1 MSLHLL
7 ADFALQSFAV
17 EVIHSVPIGG
27 GSVALTAACDRAGAG
42 LVTVAGLRP
51 NRYYV
56 LAGATHRFA
65 RADAEGEALIAVT
78 PDAPVLIT
86 LVPVI

>member
-1 MSLHLL
+1 MSLHLSE
-7 ADFALQSFAV
+7 DFALQSFTV
-17 EVIHSVPIGG
+17 EAIHSVSICG
-27 GSVALTAACDRAGAG
+27 GSVALLAACDRAGADHVR
-42 LVTVAGLRP
+42 VTGLRP
-51 NRYYV
+51 NRFYV

-65 RADAEGEALIAVT
+65 RADAEGEALIAFT